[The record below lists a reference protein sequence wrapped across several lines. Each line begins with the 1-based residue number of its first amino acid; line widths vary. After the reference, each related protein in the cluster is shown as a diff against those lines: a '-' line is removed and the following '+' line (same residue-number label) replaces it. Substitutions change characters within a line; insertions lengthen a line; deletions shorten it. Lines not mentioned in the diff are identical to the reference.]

1 MTARS
6 QSAAT
11 WGPILRRQEGS
22 AALTLQPDGP
32 RRYEVICTE
41 CGDDPDRAYPDVPSE
56 FQRLRGPYLLGAAIS
71 AYEQHLEMHERS
83 SS

>member
-11 WGPILRRQEGS
+11 WGTILRRQDES
-22 AALTLQPDGP
+22 AATLQPDDA

-41 CGDDPDRAYPDVPSE
+41 CGDDPDRAYPDVPAE
-56 FQRLRGPYLLGAAIS
+56 FQLIRGPYVLGAAIS

-83 SS
+83 ST